1 MAIFRWLAA
10 SMLFPLVLLAVSC
23 GAPPSGPPTLVE
35 VIDGDTIAVDVAGN
49 TERIRL
55 LGVDTPESVD
65 PTRPVQC
72 FGPEAAL
79 RLSEWLPVGTTL
91 RLERDTEARD
101 RFGRLLAYVYRSS
114 DDLFINAALLREGFA
129 DLLVFEPNVARV
141 GELEAALLDARTANR
156 GLWGACGG
164 PDVAI
169 EPPPPTG

>member
-1 MAIFRWLAA
+1 MAISRRLTA
-10 SMLFPLVLLAVSC
+10 SVLFPLVLLAGC

-35 VIDGDTIAVDVAGN
+35 VIDGDTIAVRVGGT

-72 FGPEAAL
+72 FGPEAAQ
-79 RLSEWLPVGTTL
+79 RLAEWLPEGTAL
-91 RLERDTEARD
+91 RLERDAEARD

-114 DDLFINAALLREGFA
+114 DGLFINAALLHEGFA

-141 GELEAALLDARTANR
+141 DELEAALLDARTANR

-169 EPPPPTG
+169 DPPPAAG